1 MEGGTKILIFRLV
14 DALNPFGNYL
24 GEEPEPKKIL
34 IRGVNWIG
42 DAVLTTPAI
51 KALRRAFP
59 DAYIS
64 LLVRARVSE
73 IFEGNPDINEI
84 ILYEDGFNT
93 IQGKTKLAGLLRTKK
108 FDMAILLQNAFDA
121 ALIAWLG
128 RIPERIGYSRDWRRP
143 LLTKAVPVRRKV
155 QSSENKNIL
164 PQHHVYYYLNLLKE
178 SLNIESDDIEP
189 AIHLKKEEA
198 YEARSLLNSKLPRGL
213 APQSRAGQT
222 PTLNQ
227 TVHGELIIGINPGA
241 TYGSAKRWNPE
252 RFAKLIRRIINEL
265 NGRVILFGSKSE
277 MEIAN
282 KIIKAVHSTPHASP
296 ILNIVGKTNL
306 RQLMALISE
315 CDAFVTNDSGP
326 MHIASAM
333 FVPTVAIFGST
344 DPAVTGP
351 IGKGHRVIYKG
362 LPCSPCLRRECPEK
376 HLNCMEDI
384 TVDDVFD
391 ALKVVLPKERAV
403 FLDRDG
409 TIIEDVGYLN
419 TFNNLKILPDVAEGI
434 ERLKSAG
441 FRIICITNQSGIAR
455 GIVREKFVK
464 ESADYLQKTLG
475 IDSFYFCPHHPDNN
489 CICRKPEPLLLRK
502 ARTEH
507 GINLRA
513 SYLIGDKVSDVL
525 AAKHVG
531 ARSILLKNEEPEA
544 RYVADFVA
552 KNFKEAV
559 EWIME
564 KAVKKN

>member
-1 MEGGTKILIFRLV
+1 MIESSK
-14 DALNPFGNYL
+14 GNL
-24 GEEPEPKKIL
+24 AEPKKIL

-93 IQGKTKLAGLLRTKK
+93 IQGKIKLAQILRTKR

-121 ALIAWLG
+121 ALIAWLAK
-128 RIPERIGYSRDWRRP
+128 IPERIGYSRDWRRP
-143 LLTKAVPVRRKV
+143 LLTKAVPVRKV
-155 QSSENKNIL
+155 QGSENKNISK
-164 PQHHVYYYLNLLKE
+164 HHVYYYLNLLKE

-198 YEARSLLNSKLPRGL
+198 HEARSLLNFKLLG
-213 APQSRAGQT
+213 PQGRVRQT
-222 PTLNQ
+222 SALNQ
-227 TVHGELIIGINPGA
+227 TAHGKLIIGINPGA
-241 TYGSAKRWNPE
+241 TYGPAKRWKSE
-252 RFAKLIRRIINEL
+252 RFAKLIMRILNEL
-265 NGRVILFGSKSE
+265 KGRVILFGSKSE
-277 MEIAN
+277 IEIAN
-282 KIIKAVHSTPHASP
+282 NIIKEVHSSWETRNSLHLTPHASP

-344 DPAVTGP
+344 DPGVTGP
-351 IGKGHRVIYKG
+351 IGKGHRVIYKE
-362 LPCSPCLRRECPEK
+362 LPCSPCLRRECPEE
-376 HLNCMEDI
+376 HLRCMDNI

-419 TFNNLKILPDVAEGI
+419 TFSNLKILPDVAEGI
-434 ERLKSAG
+434 ERLRSAG
-441 FRIICITNQSGIAR
+441 FRIIGITNQSGIAR

-464 ESADYLQKTLG
+464 ESTDYLQKTLS
-475 IDSFYFCPHHPDNN
+475 IDSFYFCPHHPDDN

-502 ARTEH
+502 ARFEH

-525 AAKHVG
+525 AARYAG
-531 ARSILLKNEEPEA
+531 ARSILLKDEEPEA

-552 KNFKEAV
+552 GNFKEAV

-564 KAVKKN
+564 KAVKKT